1 MPDRIVV
8 INFINHSYDK
18 TPKMIRAYLEKLGIT
33 VIDYSETSILED
45 MKSESI
51 VHKKIDIDKNRDFPL
66 PAGLLEL
73 AGQPFSD
80 QVKIPVYQGEG
91 SGFNL
96 IIKADLFFNRKGRD
110 CIIDVT
116 GLSPAVVSLLKK
128 HQFRVLSLAGETNRN
143 RIIELVL
150 DFLGL
155 PFESKAHDFLV
166 SARDKTRNIML
177 TIPGIIFSDQKEDK
191 VFVTDEE
198 IPEEIASFLN
208 QRGYAFLD
216 LIQFKD

>member
-1 MPDRIVV
+1 M
-8 INFINHSYDK
+8 
-18 TPKMIRAYLEKLGIT
+18 
-33 VIDYSETSILED
+33 VIDYSEIVILED
-45 MKSESI
+45 MDSESI

-66 PAGLLEL
+66 PAGLLAL

-128 HQFRVLSLAGETNRN
+128 HQFNVLPLAGETNPK

-155 PFESKAHDFLV
+155 PFESEAHDFLV
-166 SARDKTRNIML
+166 SARDKTRTIML
-177 TIPGIIFSDQKEDK
+177 TIPGIIFHDHKENKIFAADR
-191 VFVTDEE
+191 E
-198 IPEEIASFLN
+198 IPEEIISFLD
-208 QRGYAFLD
+208 QKGYAFLD
-216 LIQFKD
+216 LTQFKD